1 MNTEKNKSNFQF
13 QEPRLVES
21 IFIENPNYKGKFQ
34 EIHPIMY
41 TLSVL
46 FTLYFAFG
54 AA

>member
-34 EIHPIMY
+34 EILKESSKSTSWIAPD
-41 TLSVL
+41 
-46 FTLYFAFG
+46 
-54 AA
+54 